1 MFGFSITRAARRR
14 CHQAIVW
21 AMVPLAVLNGRTLV
35 ACGCTGQFSSVC
47 HCQATAKNESVGASE
62 HALCPK
68 CAKGKPANS
77 TIASANC
84 CSSHDRESQDDGNRT
99 VRGHHCRSLAYFE
112 VTPGTTASSIAADD
126 LAATAVFADSLVLP
140 LTFDWQRHTL
150 ALRPEAHPPDDLVV
164 VLHRLVI

>member
-1 MFGFSITRAARRR
+1 MFGFHITRAARRR
-14 CHQAIVW
+14 CHHAIVW

-35 ACGCTGQFSSVC
+35 ACGCTGQFTSVC
-47 HCQATAKNESVGASE
+47 HCQATAKKECAGAIKL
-62 HALCPK
+62 ALCPK
-68 CAKGKPANS
+68 CAKGNWANS
-77 TIASANC
+77 AVASANC
-84 CSSHDRESQDDGNRT
+84 CGNQERESRDDGTRT

-126 LAATAVFADSLVLP
+126 LAAAAVFADSLVLP

-150 ALRPEAHPPDDLVV
+150 ALRADAHPPDDLVV